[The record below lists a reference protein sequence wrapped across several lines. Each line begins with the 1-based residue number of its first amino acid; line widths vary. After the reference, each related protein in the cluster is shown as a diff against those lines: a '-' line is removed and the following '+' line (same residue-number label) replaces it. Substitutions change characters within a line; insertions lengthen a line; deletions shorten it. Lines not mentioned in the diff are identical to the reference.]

1 MLCHLC
7 LPRLRSVRGIKA
19 YHGSPVDDI
28 NEFDLNHYLTGE
40 GGGAFGYGIH
50 VSNNQ
55 LVGSEYARPDNKISV
70 NGEMVYPNSQIYRAA
85 NSIIKKGYD
94 SALEEAV
101 KYLNDRPDNSAF
113 ARNYVDKVK
122 SLKNANVLPLS
133 SKGKVYDVEVIA
145 NDDQLILWDEPI
157 HKQSKTVRDA
167 FYAEIDE
174 MDPNSTGG
182 DLYQYMSET
191 TFDGDDKATS
201 KLLSDWGIK
210 GAKYKNTILH
220 GVEGKDA
227 QSGNM
232 VDAEEAYNYSIFDT
246 ENIKINRIS
255 PEAPKGIKAYHGSPQ
270 SFDRFSTEYI
280 DTGEGAQ
287 QYGRGLYFAE
297 NEKVAKEYRDQLT
310 PRDLD
315 YEDWLMG
322 KYKDAESNQD
332 YARMEMYERAMLNE
346 TPQDFKD
353 LAADVD
359 YDEDYRGL
367 AAEVGEEIEE
377 YGPDLGSMYEV
388 NIDVEPDELL
398 DWYQPISQQSKKV
411 RDAVYANSDAVDQKI
426 VDDYFYGDRNNIVND
441 EMYGMRYM
449 SNMDQINAGT
459 IGGTEYELAEK
470 GVKGIRYADAFTR
483 HKSPDKQSMNYVIF
497 DDRLITIA
505 KKYGV
510 AIPVAA
516 AMLARATGEDTSQSF
531 QEET

>member
-1 MLCHLC
+1 MAISMAELAKQL
-7 LPRLRSVRGIKA
+7 LTAKQPERYAEVMDRGPYSTGEPLNIGYGA
-19 YHGSPVDDI
+19 DDQMSPLDAAALITSPVPVVGDV
-28 NEFDLNHYLTGE
+28 TGLAADVDMYMRDPE
-40 GGGAFGYGIH
+40 SRNI
-50 VSNNQ
+50 
-55 LVGSEYARPDNKISV
+55 
-70 NGEMVYPNSQIYRAA
+70 PNYILSAAGVVPFVPAASQIR
-85 NSIIKKGYD
+85 
-94 SALEEAV
+94 
-101 KYLNDRPDNSAF
+101 
-113 ARNYVDKVK
+113 
-122 SLKNANVLPLS
+122 
-133 SKGKVYDVEVIA
+133 
-145 NDDQLILWDEPI
+145 
-157 HKQSKTVRDA
+157 
-167 FYAEIDE
+167 
-174 MDPNSTGG
+174 
-182 DLYQYMSET
+182 
-191 TFDGDDKATS
+191 
-201 KLLSDWGIK
+201 
-210 GAKYKNTILH
+210 
-220 GVEGKDA
+220 
-227 QSGNM
+227 
-232 VDAEEAYNYSIFDT
+232 
-246 ENIKINRIS
+246 
-255 PEAPKGIKAYHGSPQ
+255 KGIKAYHGTPQ

-411 RDAVYANSDAVDQKI
+411 RDAVYANRDAVDQKI
-426 VDDYFYGDRNNIVND
+426 VDDYFDGDRNNIVND
-441 EMYGMRYM
+441 EMTGMRYM

-459 IGGTEYELAEK
+459 IVGTEYELAEK

>member
-1 MLCHLC
+1 MAISMSELAKQL
-7 LPRLRSVRGIKA
+7 LTAKQPERYAEVMDRGPYSTGEPLNIGYGA
-19 YHGSPVDDI
+19 DDQMSPLDAAALITSPVPVVGDV
-28 NEFDLNHYLTGE
+28 TGLAADVDMYMRDPE
-40 GGGAFGYGIH
+40 SRNI
-50 VSNNQ
+50 
-55 LVGSEYARPDNKISV
+55 
-70 NGEMVYPNSQIYRAA
+70 PNYILSAAGVVPFVPAASQ
-85 NSIIKKGYD
+85 
-94 SALEEAV
+94 
-101 KYLNDRPDNSAF
+101 
-113 ARNYVDKVK
+113 
-122 SLKNANVLPLS
+122 
-133 SKGKVYDVEVIA
+133 
-145 NDDQLILWDEPI
+145 
-157 HKQSKTVRDA
+157 VR
-167 FYAEIDE
+167 
-174 MDPNSTGG
+174 
-182 DLYQYMSET
+182 
-191 TFDGDDKATS
+191 
-201 KLLSDWGIK
+201 
-210 GAKYKNTILH
+210 
-220 GVEGKDA
+220 
-227 QSGNM
+227 
-232 VDAEEAYNYSIFDT
+232 
-246 ENIKINRIS
+246 
-255 PEAPKGIKAYHGSPQ
+255 KGIKAYHGSPQ

-411 RDAVYANSDAVDQKI
+411 RDAVYANRDAVDQKI
-426 VDDYFYGDRNNIVND
+426 VDDYFDGDRNNIVND
-441 EMYGMRYM
+441 EMTGMRYM

-459 IGGTEYELAEK
+459 IDGTEYELAEK

-497 DDRLITIA
+497 DDRLISIA

-516 AMLARATGEDTSQSF
+516 AMLARATGEDTSKSF

>member
-1 MLCHLC
+1 MAISMAELAKQL
-7 LPRLRSVRGIKA
+7 LTAKQPERYAEVMDRGPYSTGEPLNIGYGA
-19 YHGSPVDDI
+19 DDQMSPLDAAALITSPVPVVGDV
-28 NEFDLNHYLTGE
+28 TGLAADVDMYMRDPE
-40 GGGAFGYGIH
+40 SRNI
-50 VSNNQ
+50 
-55 LVGSEYARPDNKISV
+55 
-70 NGEMVYPNSQIYRAA
+70 PNYILSAAGVVPFVPAASQIR
-85 NSIIKKGYD
+85 
-94 SALEEAV
+94 
-101 KYLNDRPDNSAF
+101 
-113 ARNYVDKVK
+113 
-122 SLKNANVLPLS
+122 
-133 SKGKVYDVEVIA
+133 
-145 NDDQLILWDEPI
+145 
-157 HKQSKTVRDA
+157 
-167 FYAEIDE
+167 
-174 MDPNSTGG
+174 
-182 DLYQYMSET
+182 
-191 TFDGDDKATS
+191 
-201 KLLSDWGIK
+201 
-210 GAKYKNTILH
+210 
-220 GVEGKDA
+220 
-227 QSGNM
+227 
-232 VDAEEAYNYSIFDT
+232 
-246 ENIKINRIS
+246 
-255 PEAPKGIKAYHGSPQ
+255 KGIKAYHGSPQ

-411 RDAVYANSDAVDQKI
+411 RDAVYANRDAVDQKI
-426 VDDYFYGDRNNIVND
+426 VDDYFDGDRNNIVND
-441 EMYGMRYM
+441 EMTGMRYM

-459 IGGTEYELAEK
+459 IDGTEYELAEK

-497 DDRLITIA
+497 DDRLISIA

-516 AMLARATGEDTSQSF
+516 AMLARATGEDTSKSF

>member
-1 MLCHLC
+1 MAISMAELAKQL
-7 LPRLRSVRGIKA
+7 LTAKQPERYSEVMDRGPYSTGEPLNIGYGA
-19 YHGSPVDDI
+19 DDQMSPLDAAALITSPVPVVGDV
-28 NEFDLNHYLTGE
+28 TGLAADVDMYMRDPE
-40 GGGAFGYGIH
+40 SRNI
-50 VSNNQ
+50 
-55 LVGSEYARPDNKISV
+55 
-70 NGEMVYPNSQIYRAA
+70 PNYILSAAGVVPFVPAASQIR
-85 NSIIKKGYD
+85 
-94 SALEEAV
+94 
-101 KYLNDRPDNSAF
+101 
-113 ARNYVDKVK
+113 
-122 SLKNANVLPLS
+122 
-133 SKGKVYDVEVIA
+133 
-145 NDDQLILWDEPI
+145 
-157 HKQSKTVRDA
+157 
-167 FYAEIDE
+167 
-174 MDPNSTGG
+174 
-182 DLYQYMSET
+182 
-191 TFDGDDKATS
+191 
-201 KLLSDWGIK
+201 
-210 GAKYKNTILH
+210 
-220 GVEGKDA
+220 
-227 QSGNM
+227 
-232 VDAEEAYNYSIFDT
+232 
-246 ENIKINRIS
+246 
-255 PEAPKGIKAYHGSPQ
+255 KGIKAYHGSPQ

-411 RDAVYANSDAVDQKI
+411 RDAVYANRDAVDQKI
-426 VDDYFYGDRNNIVND
+426 VDDYFDGDRNNIVND
-441 EMYGMRYM
+441 EMTGMRYM

-459 IGGTEYELAEK
+459 IDGTEYELAEK

-497 DDRLITIA
+497 DDRLISIA